1 MFLRLTGATAHGGGA
16 SAASYLLFS
25 RGFCQELLK
34 LGYRDGMQQAG
45 EIRAFFSRA
54 TAPRGDRR
62 LAPANEAALVS
73 EVI

>member
-1 MFLRLTGATAHGGGA
+1 
-16 SAASYLLFS
+16 
-25 RGFCQELLK
+25 LLK